1 MTGLNLKHDACHQVL
16 IAIRKII
23 RSVDVYSKR
32 LRLESGVTAP
42 QLIVLKEVL
51 HSEKITTT
59 TIAENVSL
67 SQSTVTNI
75 LDRLVNRNLVIRKR
89 YSDDKR
95 MWFIELTNE
104 GEALARNSPSLLQ
117 QEFIDNFSSLPEWQQ
132 TQMLSTLQ
140 CIAAMMYAY
149 SEENYNQKQ
158 LPSD

>member
-1 MTGLNLKHDACHQVL
+1 MTGLDLKHDACHQVL
-16 IAIRKII
+16 TTIRKII
-23 RSVDVYSKR
+23 RAVDVYSKR

-51 HSEKITTT
+51 HSERITTT

-75 LDRLVNRNLVIRKR
+75 LDRLVDRNLVIRKR
-89 YSDDKR
+89 DIDDKR
-95 MWFIELTNE
+95 MWFIELTSE

-117 QEFIDNFSSLPEWQQ
+117 KEFIDNFLSLPEWQQ

-140 CIAAMMYAY
+140 RIAAMMYTY
-149 SEENYNQKQ
+149 SEGNYNQQ
-158 LPSD
+158 Q